1 MNPLKNLLI
10 PTLQLLA
17 ALALQAGVEDLPFG
31 PSTHRWV
38 SRAVSLLVILLLLRL
53 FRLAVL
59 LIIEQGRFRTIGD
72 STLQSGFIPLIRNL
86 ANLVTFVFGAILILK
101 LFGYDVVSLL
111 AALGV
116 GSLAVGLA
124 AQPTLSNMIS
134 GFTLIIDRNLKP
146 GDRLTLAGFTGE
158 VEEIGLR
165 STRIRTS
172 SGKSLIVPNSELVNT
187 RILNLSLPTRK
198 TGVSIP
204 LKLSLGSSFPDFQK
218 LCAESLAACPSSA
231 QTEGLTVLLN
241 GVNEVALLVQVGFT
255 ISEPELEARLTSE
268 FLESLLEKL
277 PRSSVRLAQLPQKW
291 DGA

>member
-1 MNPLKNLLI
+1 MNPLKNLLT
-10 PTLQLLA
+10 PTVQLLA
-17 ALALQAGVEDLPFG
+17 TLALQAGVEDLPWG
-31 PSTHRWV
+31 PVTHRWV

-53 FRLAVL
+53 FRMAVL

-198 TGVSIP
+198 TGISIP
-204 LKLSLGSSFPDFQK
+204 LKLSLGTSFPDFQK
-218 LCAESLAACPSSA
+218 LCAEALAACPSTS
-231 QTEGLTVLLN
+231 QTEELSVLLA
-241 GVNEVALLVQVGFT
+241 GVTETAIQAQVGFT
-255 ISEPELEARLTSE
+255 VSEPELEARLTSE
-268 FLESLLEKL
+268 FLEALLEKL
-277 PRSSVRLAQLPQKW
+277 PHSAVRLAQLP
-291 DGA
+291 

>member
-10 PTLQLLA
+10 PTVQLLA
-17 ALALQAGVEDLPFG
+17 TLALQAGVEDLPWG
-31 PSTHRWV
+31 PVTHRWV

-53 FRLAVL
+53 FRMAVL

-86 ANLVTFVFGAILILK
+86 ANLVTFVFGAILILR

-198 TGVSIP
+198 TGISIP
-204 LKLSLGSSFPDFQK
+204 LKLSLGTSFPDFQK
-218 LCAESLAACPSSA
+218 LCAEALAACPSTSQA
-231 QTEGLTVLLN
+231 EELSVLLA
-241 GVNEVALLVQVGFT
+241 GVTETAIQAQVGFT
-255 ISEPELEARLTSE
+255 VSEPELEARLTSE
-268 FLESLLEKL
+268 FLEALLEKL
-277 PRSSVRLAQLPQKW
+277 PHSAVRLAQLP
-291 DGA
+291 

>member
-10 PTLQLLA
+10 PTVQLLA
-17 ALALQAGVEDLPFG
+17 TLALQAGVEDLPWG
-31 PSTHRWV
+31 PVTHRWV

-165 STRIRTS
+165 STRIRTA

-198 TGVSIP
+198 TGISIP
-204 LKLSLGSSFPDFQK
+204 LKLSLGTSFPDFQK
-218 LCAESLAACPSSA
+218 LCAEALAACPSTS
-231 QTEGLTVLLN
+231 QTEELSVLLA
-241 GVNEVALLVQVGFT
+241 GVTETAIQAQVGFT
-255 ISEPELEARLTSE
+255 VSEPELEARLTSE
-268 FLESLLEKL
+268 FLEAVLEKL
-277 PRSSVRLAQLPQKW
+277 PHSTVRLAQLP
-291 DGA
+291 